1 MTNEIV
7 VLRYGHRT
15 VRDYRVS
22 SHCCLVARAFGA
34 KKIEII
40 GDKDE
45 SIKTTLNSVNSRWG
59 KGATVAFFDSW
70 RKRVTFYKKKGY
82 IIIQLTMYGLA
93 AQDVEKEIRKHK
105 KLLVII
111 GSQKVERG
119 VYENSDYNVS
129 VTLQPHSEIAA
140 LAVFL
145 DRIQEGKELVNEY
158 PGAKIEVKPIN
169 KGKCVLKK
177 E

>member
-1 MTNEIV
+1 MVNEIV

-45 SIKTTLNSVNSRWG
+45 SIENTLTSVNGRWG
-59 KGATVAFFDSW
+59 KGAVVTFFDSW

-82 IIIQLTMYGLA
+82 TIIHLTMYGLA
-93 AQDVEKEIRKHK
+93 TQDVEKEIRKK
-105 KLLVII
+105 EKVLVII
-111 GSQKVERG
+111 GSQKVERE

-145 DRIQEGKELVNEY
+145 DRIQEGNELANEY
-158 PGAKIEVKPIN
+158 PGAKIAVKPVN

-177 E
+177 